1 MGRLNDLQ
9 EKVLQLEQENAIL
22 REATDIDAQTIRSL
36 RADLA
41 ATPGG
46 VQQRI
51 EARKLKEELA
61 VARAAVKIA
70 EDERDNVAAER
81 DTASAERDRAVT
93 DLRTAEMNYA
103 SLDESW
109 KAMKATLDK
118 VIGERAD
125 LRSTL
130 DAVEAQRN
138 ALAEKLEKLKSLPAV
153 QTASAVHKAALEL
166 QDLKNENELLQL
178 KNERL
183 EKAFV
188 NNENLTKSQ
197 KRRVWRYVSA
207 DGVQPKAGERYL
219 CLCADLRGFC
229 DKLASRHNSGT
240 YETPVRDVRYLGDY
254 VWNRA
259 DIPEGHIVV
268 AWQPMLAVNE
278 QRITDTVIEAIHW
291 LRTDLRLF
299 AKILCDTGRARQNII
314 AEKKYLADLI
324 KRLDSA
330 FDQRKKRTE
339 SAAGKL
345 ARKLMVV

>member
-1 MGRLNDLQ
+1 MGRLNNLQ
-9 EKVLQLEQENAIL
+9 EQVLRLEQENMIL
-22 REATDIDAQTIRSL
+22 KDAADIDTQTIRDL

-41 ATPGG
+41 VATGG
-46 VQQRI
+46 VKPSPMRQSTAQKV

-70 EDERDNVAAER
+70 EDERDR
-81 DTASAERDRAVT
+81 ASAERD
-93 DLRTAEMNYA
+93 
-103 SLDESW
+103 
-109 KAMKATLDK
+109 KAIK
-118 VIGERAD
+118 ERDD

-138 ALAEKLEKLKSLPAV
+138 ALVEKLEKLQSLPAV
-153 QTASAVHKAALEL
+153 QTASAVHKAALEI
-166 QDLKNENELLQL
+166 QELKNENELLQL
-178 KNERL
+178 QNDRL
-183 EKAFV
+183 EEAFT
-188 NNENLTKSQ
+188 NNKNLTKSQ
-197 KRRVWRYVSA
+197 KRRVWRYVST

-229 DKLASRHNSGT
+229 DKIASRHNSGT

-259 DIPEGHIVV
+259 DIPDGHIVV
-268 AWQPMLAVNE
+268 AWQPMLNVNE
-278 QRITDTVIEAIHW
+278 QRITDTLIAAVQW

-299 AKILCDTGRARQNII
+299 AKILCNTGRARQNVA
-314 AEKKYLADLI
+314 AEKKYLTDLI

-330 FDQRKKRTE
+330 FDQRKKRSE
-339 SAAGKL
+339 NEAEKL